1 MIQVY
6 FSYNKDEVHSEISK
20 ILRPAEQT
28 AKRIGL
34 QLGDLFKERINYLA
48 DYCAH
53 EEIYLILWTR
63 LKSLMKEQLK

>member
-6 FSYNKDEVHSEISK
+6 FSYNKDEVHGEISK
-20 ILRPAEQT
+20 ILQPAEQT

-48 DYCAH
+48 GLLC
-53 EEIYLILWTR
+53 
-63 LKSLMKEQLK
+63 S